1 MRCCWPTFLYKSN
14 HDLTTKYK
22 DSIIFSIY
30 PFWFSNAF
38 FKKIIIF
45 LDDEDD
51 EIDAAKVG
59 TKTGQNTTT
68 TTTNKQNTV
77 LEAAAAAVAEVAAED
92 EDGSEPESEWEY
104 FYEDAELK
112 KPDGT

>member
-1 MRCCWPTFLYKSN
+1 MNKTLYFN
-14 HDLTTKYK
+14 Y
-22 DSIIFSIY
+22 F
-30 PFWFSNAF
+30 
-38 FKKIIIF
+38 IF

-59 TKTGQNTTT
+59 TKTGQN

>member
-1 MRCCWPTFLYKSN
+1 MNKTLYFNS
-14 HDLTTKYK
+14 
-22 DSIIFSIY
+22 F
-30 PFWFSNAF
+30 
-38 FKKIIIF
+38 IF

-68 TTTNKQNTV
+68 TNKQNTV
-77 LEAAAAAVAEVAAED
+77 LEAAAAVAEVAAED

>member
-1 MRCCWPTFLYKSN
+1 MREEIQDSGWFLRKNWPVSCFSSLLDTIKKNLYFN
-14 HDLTTKYK
+14 YF
-22 DSIIFSIY
+22 IF
-30 PFWFSNAF
+30 FS
-38 FKKIIIF
+38 
-45 LDDEDD
+45 DDDDD

-68 TTTNKQNTV
+68 NKQNTV
-77 LEAAAAAVAEVAAED
+77 LEAAAAVAEVAAED